1 MSQVRHRGGG
11 AALPAGF
18 AGSPRLGGCV
28 RARGPLTREQAQPLL
43 QGAQLR
49 GGTRHLVPAHPSRCA
64 LAPPRRPQT
73 LPTPLYVSTI
83 HSARRGLKSVA
94 GGGGEA
100 GIRMSAMAALRVRPR
115 PQSWAAQLVF
125 ALSPDSHSLPS
136 GSRVPR
142 HSAPVTHAPACEGL
156 PTAPLPRARQ
166 QAPPSSSTSP
176 PPSSTPFVTPHH
188 QASARGGLWARQA
201 AGGAPAG
208 VRQPQPCPHHPSCL
222 PAHGAGCRGS
232 RARRA
237 TQAAGGGGQGAHT
250 SCQTPADADRA
261 HSVPPH
267 RSHTHPRPRPHVPD

>member
-176 PPSSTPFVTPHH
+176 PPLLDTFRHPTPPGKR
-188 QASARGGLWARQA
+188 ARGLVGA
-201 AGGAPAG
+201 AGGRGGTGWGAATAA
-208 VRQPQPCPHHPSCL
+208 L
-222 PAHGAGCRGS
+222 PAPPKLP
-232 RARRA
+232 ARSWGGVSGLTGPA
-237 TQAAGGGGQGAHT
+237 SDPGGGGRG
-250 SCQTPADADRA
+250 SG
-261 HSVPPH
+261 
-267 RSHTHPRPRPHVPD
+267 RPHKLPDPRRR